1 MGPKDAQPENKDRA
15 SPRWVLKATSAPA
28 CSEAMELKLQAGTT
42 KGPVCPE
49 WANPKI
55 SSVFPAARGPAEL
68 CGCCGVGSA
77 RFTSFFPSTAFT
89 GAGQPQEAVTV
100 HEIIFLLAV
109 SSSFGFGLRTC
120 GWMM

>member
-15 SPRWVLKATSAPA
+15 SRWVLKATSAPA
-28 CSEAMELKLQAGTT
+28 CSKAMELKLQAGTT
-42 KGPVCPE
+42 KGPVHPE

-68 CGCCGVGSA
+68 CGYCGVGSA